1 MFHSSYVIHP
11 YSCPNLFSHKGL
23 NLVSLVL
30 SSHLLSHVFNHV
42 CIETGVMVIE
52 LLKKT
57 YTNMWGLLNRVVI
70 RDQKKSLYGQSDS
83 LNGSIEL
90 F

>member
-1 MFHSSYVIHP
+1 MLLLMFHSSYLINP

-23 NLVSLVL
+23 NLVSSVL

-57 YTNMWGLLNRVVI
+57 YTNMWGLLNRLAI
-70 RDQKKSLYGQSDS
+70 RHKKKAYMVNQIL
-83 LNGSIEL
+83 
-90 F
+90 